1 MKTVLA
7 IETTKPIGIHEL
19 NRFLTGIADRMPGC
33 FVSQGP
39 GGRGRL
45 NVVIFSSVP
54 VSLEVAEEVLESL
67 PHLCDS
73 ISGLSLQQSVRR
85 AA

>member
-7 IETTKPIGIHEL
+7 LETTKPIGVHEL
-19 NRFLTGIADRMPGC
+19 NVFLNGITRHMPGS

-39 GGRGRL
+39 GTSGRL
-45 NVVIFSSVP
+45 TVIVFSSVP
-54 VSLEVAEEVLESL
+54 LELEVTEQVLEAL

-73 ISGLSLQQSVRR
+73 IAGLSLHDVRS

>member
-7 IETTKPIGIHEL
+7 IETTEPVGIHEL
-19 NRFLTGIADRMPGC
+19 NGFLNGITRRMPGS

-39 GGRGRL
+39 STGGQ
-45 NVVIFSSVP
+45 VTVIVFSSTP
-54 VSLEVAEEVLESL
+54 FELEVAEEVLESL

-73 ISGLSLQQSVRR
+73 IAGLSLHGSSGTGS
-85 AA
+85 

>member
-7 IETTKPIGIHEL
+7 METTRPIGIQEL
-19 NRFLTGIADRMPGC
+19 NVFLRGITGRMPGS

-39 GGRGRL
+39 STAGRL
-45 NVVIFSSVP
+45 TVIVFSAVP
-54 VSLEVAEEVLESL
+54 LALEVAEEVLESL

-73 ISGLSLQQSVRR
+73 IAGLSLHGSPG
-85 AA
+85 AGA